1 MNLFQNILNK
11 VAPEP
16 KSTFLS
22 GFTPT
27 PIFTGKTTS
36 EKIASGEIKATKATP
51 KEMQSAFGKEPA
63 FWAWKGGIWGSILRN
78 ISKTPSTFDPNKQI
92 IEPVLTPIETGINKT
107 ITWTTEFVGSGQ
119 KELASR
125 KTVRQSE
132 TDRKIDETIN
142 ELANEGYT
150 EEQIMSVF
158 EDLNTEWFF
167 KDKPWVVEWMSQRFF
182 GSLESGVNRA
192 TEAQASPYS
201 LPEKSLATGI
211 AIPST
216 IVSAPFNALFGGA
229 LEKGMENLPDEAKQ
243 KIAEAWQIYEQ
254 FAQQN
259 PRTAFNI
266 KTASD
271 VATIAPLS
279 PKVRWIVTKPIGK
292 VVTKVD
298 NSISDL
304 RKSLSKNNA
313 VKAQKLNDEWLKEIY
328 EAVNPTTRENKAVL
342 RQRVED
348 LLPYIDENKRF
359 ANDLETVKGRV
370 DVDKN
375 VAFKA
380 MEDYETNVWVKWKV
394 DTASVAKALENKYM
408 EKIWDS
414 FVNKTEAEIAKELI
428 DTLKGFGKTVNDADI
443 IKIRRA
449 WDKIIEKN
457 KGFMQSADATSKGDI
472 FADANRFFREEIK
485 KSNPEYA
492 KYLEKAHKTITISD
506 ILDATIQRRTGQTQ
520 GGFLRQWLEN
530 AARIAWTGLGGTIG
544 GMVWSPA
551 TGAMIWFGA
560 SELLMGGV
568 KKLTGSSAKLTTG
581 KKLIL
586 KNPKNVTNPIN
597 NSNTRVLPMESTEKQ
612 LTSWPRLKTPVTP
625 KVVKPSPKPIVKNLQ
640 KTEKSATI
648 GDMETKKLI
657 EEARN
662 TDANLVSKEK
672 YDEVRKSL
680 WDWFKSMADML
691 EKKKN
696 AGLLDYIKDWKSY
709 KFYDAKDGWK
719 MLEWNWSK
727 FREIKINPKLYIPI
741 LEKKLAQ
748 LKEWIKDIGAYN
760 TKDDYLKTKAELDF
774 YKKYP

>member
-1 MNLFQNILNK
+1 
-11 VAPEP
+11 
-16 KSTFLS
+16 
-22 GFTPT
+22 
-27 PIFTGKTTS
+27 
-36 EKIASGEIKATKATP
+36 
-51 KEMQSAFGKEPA
+51 
-63 FWAWKGGIWGSILRN
+63 
-78 ISKTPSTFDPNKQI
+78 
-92 IEPVLTPIETGINKT
+92 
-107 ITWTTEFVGSGQ
+107 
-119 KELASR
+119 
-125 KTVRQSE
+125 
-132 TDRKIDETIN
+132 
-142 ELANEGYT
+142 
-150 EEQIMSVF
+150 
-158 EDLNTEWFF
+158 
-167 KDKPWVVEWMSQRFF
+167 
-182 GSLESGVNRA
+182 
-192 TEAQASPYS
+192 
-201 LPEKSLATGI
+201 
-211 AIPST
+211 
-216 IVSAPFNALFGGA
+216 
-229 LEKGMENLPDEAKQ
+229 
-243 KIAEAWQIYEQ
+243 
-254 FAQQN
+254 
-259 PRTAFNI
+259 
-266 KTASD
+266 
-271 VATIAPLS
+271 
-279 PKVRWIVTKPIGK
+279 
-292 VVTKVD
+292 
-298 NSISDL
+298 
-304 RKSLSKNNA
+304 
-313 VKAQKLNDEWLKEIY
+313 
-328 EAVNPTTRENKAVL
+328 
-342 RQRVED
+342 
-348 LLPYIDENKRF
+348 
-359 ANDLETVKGRV
+359 
-370 DVDKN
+370 
-375 VAFKA
+375 

-568 KKLTGSSAKLTTG
+568 KKLTGSSAKLTKG